1 MGPPLQGS
9 AQMGP
14 PLQGSAQMGPP
25 LAPNKPILSTSAPPK
40 MFEPAAINRF
50 DLVGPPSNM
59 VRPIQGPP
67 NAAATTPY
75 ERMQKTTL
83 GPAKPNGPILSTSA
97 PPKMFD
103 TTPTKDDINKQRQSL
118 AKR

>member
-1 MGPPLQGS
+1 
-9 AQMGP
+9 
-14 PLQGSAQMGPP
+14 
-25 LAPNKPILSTSAPPK
+25 
-40 MFEPAAINRF
+40 MFESETTNRF

-59 VRPIQGPP
+59 SRPIQGPP

-97 PPKMFD
+97 PPKMMAAAPASI
-103 TTPTKDDINKQRQSL
+103 PTKDDITKQRASL
-118 AKR
+118 ASTKR